1 MILLNTETRSHR
13 VFRYQKKIN
22 LRVFVPLCS
31 ELDKSKLFLK
41 KHFFILLPTIF
52 CVLFIKTKKKKI

>member
-41 KHFFILLPTIF
+41 KHFFIFTSDHILRPF
-52 CVLFIKTKKKKI
+52 YKN